1 MLSRKENIVV
11 IIVCGLFIVCP
22 FISLPLILFE
32 ICNKKKYPFILLALF
47 MSLWSIYYMPQGDQY
62 RYWML
67 YEIYQTVDFDMAFD
81 FDNSLFLFSF
91 NIINIYLFALAKM
104 GVNFEIC
111 RFTIVFITY
120 YIAFFLFRQI
130 GIKSLEGS
138 GKLSYMLWF
147 GVLFF
152 SVPYVGVCSGFR
164 TVLGL
169 YVFLLGV
176 FYFIQGKHLKT
187 VVFLLLASFVHFMY
201 IVYIP
206 MLYFSRKMHLTLKQ
220 SCFISCGT
228 LLFSSAFFTILYAM
242 NNPFFMELID
252 AYIFGEWGENFEW
265 NVIDKLVFF
274 LSNVIPYVILFGVV
288 RKNANDTYLYQF
300 ILLSCI
306 IWISFLLPYRTPLS
320 RYISSAVTFMLLFC
334 YIYASKNG
342 IGFLL
347 CLFFISILTFL
358 LPFKLV
364 TKLGFTQGDQIEV
377 LYSSMPHILF
387 HHYTDFRI
395 HSSLDDEGTFIK
407 FR

>member
-152 SVPYVGVCSGFR
+152 FCA
-164 TVLGL
+164 
-169 YVFLLGV
+169 
-176 FYFIQGKHLKT
+176 I
-187 VVFLLLASFVHFMY
+187 
-201 IVYIP
+201 
-206 MLYFSRKMHLTLKQ
+206 
-220 SCFISCGT
+220 CGS
-228 LLFSSAFFTILYAM
+228 LF
-242 NNPFFMELID
+242 
-252 AYIFGEWGENFEW
+252 W
-265 NVIDKLVFF
+265 V
-274 LSNVIPYVILFGVV
+274 
-288 RKNANDTYLYQF
+288 
-300 ILLSCI
+300 
-306 IWISFLLPYRTPLS
+306 
-320 RYISSAVTFMLLFC
+320 
-334 YIYASKNG
+334 
-342 IGFLL
+342 
-347 CLFFISILTFL
+347 
-358 LPFKLV
+358 
-364 TKLGFTQGDQIEV
+364 
-377 LYSSMPHILF
+377 
-387 HHYTDFRI
+387 
-395 HSSLDDEGTFIK
+395 
-407 FR
+407 